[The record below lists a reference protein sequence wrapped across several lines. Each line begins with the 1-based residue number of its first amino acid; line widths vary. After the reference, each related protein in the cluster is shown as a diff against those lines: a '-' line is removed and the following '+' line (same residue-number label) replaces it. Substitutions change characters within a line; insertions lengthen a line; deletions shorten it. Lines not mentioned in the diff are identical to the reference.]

1 MCVCVCVC
9 VFACV
14 GVGAVGLLLSVLG
27 TMMMVRKRRRPC
39 DWEHGA
45 AQEDRSGVKV
55 TAGFGAGPE

>member
-1 MCVCVCVC
+1 MCVGMS
-9 VFACV
+9 AL
-14 GVGAVGLLLSVLG
+14 GLLSVSG

-45 AQEDRSGVKV
+45 TQEDRLGVKV